1 MIFPKKFKKPSV
13 NFSFLFNVFFLQEHL
28 GHRGS
33 IRSSSIYSETG
44 VTSDE
49 WIDLEETDTETYYD
63 AQEDKNPFIRA
74 SNVRQARKI
83 LSVCQL
89 TNGLCAKREEEVKGK
104 TLLLWQSTVKE
115 NIGEG
120 RDRLRHWNF
129 NTQVRQQKPKQLTHF
144 INLHSKIEND

>member
-1 MIFPKKFKKPSV
+1 MEILLRTMP
-13 NFSFLFNVFFLQEHL
+13 NGHRDFSKEIQKTQCQFQFSLQCFFFQEHL

-74 SNVRQARKI
+74 SNVR
-83 LSVCQL
+83 
-89 TNGLCAKREEEVKGK
+89 
-104 TLLLWQSTVKE
+104 
-115 NIGEG
+115 
-120 RDRLRHWNF
+120 
-129 NTQVRQQKPKQLTHF
+129 
-144 INLHSKIEND
+144 

>member
-1 MIFPKKFKKPSV
+1 MGIMIFPKKFKKPSV
-13 NFSFLFNVFFLQEHL
+13 NFSFLFNVFFFQEHL

-74 SNVRQARKI
+74 SNVR
-83 LSVCQL
+83 
-89 TNGLCAKREEEVKGK
+89 
-104 TLLLWQSTVKE
+104 
-115 NIGEG
+115 
-120 RDRLRHWNF
+120 
-129 NTQVRQQKPKQLTHF
+129 
-144 INLHSKIEND
+144 